1 MLWCGNLATLH
12 IPFLS
17 FMYFLS
23 FSLKRRLCR
32 RAKMLWCGNLAVCVF
47 LSLMYCLFAGVLKC
61 SDVAILLCSVCL
73 FVFLVFSL
81 KLCRRAKM
89 LWRGNLA
96 TLHTPLSNN
105 GLGLILCA
113 AFNFYSILEQKIR
126 MMDEMKYYWESAP
139 ILLKRIKAIPNVAG
153 VEAGAQKCMSNN
165 SKGK

>member
-1 MLWCGNLATLH
+1 
-12 IPFLS
+12 
-17 FMYFLS
+17 
-23 FSLKRRLCR
+23 
-32 RAKMLWCGNLAVCVF
+32 
-47 LSLMYCLFAGVLKC
+47 
-61 SDVAILLCSVCL
+61 
-73 FVFLVFSL
+73 
-81 KLCRRAKM
+81 M

-165 SKGK
+165 SKGKKFWDSKFAEKIFSVLNLP